1 MITQNQAVSEFMPPE
16 YYQTVEIEAPSQEVR
31 VYKEKPKNEVAFMDF
46 SNFEI
51 AWKTA
56 EMLCKAKCIPQCFWD
71 NPADALV
78 VIQSGHELGL
88 SPMRSLQNMMI
99 VNNRPSIYGD
109 AMLAVCQATKGKVG
123 GFIDCIEEYNNETGE
138 WTCTVTRDGRA
149 PITRT
154 FTMQEAKDGGFLSKS
169 GPWQTSRKRMMQVR
183 PRSFA
188 LRDMYS
194 DILMGVL
201 TVEEMQD
208 VESFSRLE
216 YKHLETK
223 STVDSM
229 KDRLKIKKH
238 QQPLPEVKKDL

>member
-1 MITQNQAVSEFMPPE
+1 MIVKNDFMPPE
-16 YYQTVEIEAPSQEVR
+16 YYEEKYFDNTPTIIEKKRNEID
-31 VYKEKPKNEVAFMDF
+31 FMDF
-46 SNFEI
+46 SNFER

-56 EMLCKAKCIPQCFWD
+56 EMLCKAKCIPQCFWE

-123 GFIDCIEEYNNETGE
+123 GFIDCIEVYDDKTGE

-188 LRDMYS
+188 LRDMFA

-208 VESFSRLE
+208 IAANEPVFKDEKNTAESMKERLRA
-216 YKHLETK
+216 KSETK
-223 STVDSM
+223 VN
-229 KDRLKIKKH
+229 K
-238 QQPLPEVKKDL
+238 EVV